1 MYKDPQWKYSLFRLK
16 LTMRIAKGGSTF
28 CESGFDFEYLK
39 HTGDDCPFCFVNGSG
54 AVCHNTEQKQ
64 VWTLFQ
70 LNTAHFFLVI
80 NDLIHEGLV

>member
-1 MYKDPQWKYSLFRLK
+1 MEIRRLK
-16 LTMRIAKGGSTF
+16 LTMRIAKGGSKF

-39 HTGDDCPFCFVNGSG
+39 HTGDDCHFCIVNGSG

-80 NDLIHEGLV
+80 NGLIYEGLV

>member
-1 MYKDPQWKYSLFRLK
+1 MEIRRLK
-16 LTMRIAKGGSTF
+16 LTMRIAKGGSKF

-39 HTGDDCPFCFVNGSG
+39 HTGDDCPCRPFVNGSG

-64 VWTLFQ
+64 VWTLIQ

>member
-1 MYKDPQWKYSLFRLK
+1 MDFFCRLK
-16 LTMRIAKGGSTF
+16 LTMRIAKGGSKF